1 MAESPQETPQVTYE
15 TRRRVLLLAALP
27 IVAFEGW
34 TDATLSEAAKVCV
47 IPQGEIQ
54 LLFPK
59 GRIGLLE
66 AFSDWADEE
75 MLTRMAGAD
84 LAAMKIRERITFAVR
99 TRLEVLIP
107 HKEAA
112 QQATSL
118 LAVPVFGPLAA
129 KMLYRTV
136 DQIWRG
142 IGDTSTDF
150 NFYTKRATLAAV
162 YSSTV
167 LAFFS
172 DETEDHG
179 ETWAFLDRRIANV
192 MEFEK
197 VKAKVRGAA
206 QKVPSPLG
214 VLSALR
220 YPNPTAKGR

>member
-1 MAESPQETPQVTYE
+1 MAKDETHDSQ
-15 TRRRVLLLAALP
+15 RMKLLKAALP

-34 TDATLSEAAKVCV
+34 TDATLSEAAKDAG

-54 LLFPK
+54 LLYPK
-59 GRIGLLE
+59 GRVGLIE
-66 AFSDWADEE
+66 AFSGWADFE
-75 MLTRMAGAD
+75 MLAKMADED

-99 TRLEVLIP
+99 ARLEVLLP

-142 IGDTSTDF
+142 IGDSSTDF

-162 YSSTV
+162 YSSTL

-172 DETEDHG
+172 DDSDEHK

-197 VKAKVRGAA
+197 VKAKVRSAA
-206 QKVPSPLG
+206 TKVPSPLG

-220 YPNPTAKGR
+220 YPGPTAKGR

>member
-1 MAESPQETPQVTYE
+1 MPKKQETHE
-15 TRRRVLLLAALP
+15 SRRLKILKAALP
-27 IVAFEGW
+27 IVAFDGW
-34 TDATLSEAAKVCV
+34 TDATLGEAAKEAG

-59 GRIGLLE
+59 GRVGLIE
-66 AFSDWADEE
+66 AFSDWADEQ
-75 MLTRMAGAD
+75 MLARMSKAD

-99 TRLEVLIP
+99 TRLEVLIE

-162 YSSTV
+162 YSSTL

-172 DETEDHG
+172 DETEDHA

-197 VKAKVRGAA
+197 VKAKVRSAA
-206 QKVPSPLG
+206 TKVPSPLG

-220 YPNPTAKGR
+220 YPGPTAKGR